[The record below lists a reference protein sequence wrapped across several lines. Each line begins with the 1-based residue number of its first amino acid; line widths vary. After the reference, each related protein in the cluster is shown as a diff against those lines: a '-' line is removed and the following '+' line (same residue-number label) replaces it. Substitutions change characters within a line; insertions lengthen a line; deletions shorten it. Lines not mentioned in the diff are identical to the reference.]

1 MLRPAPGQV
10 WSDRFQ
16 LIREIGRGASG
27 RVWLAEDRSVGSR
40 VAIKIL
46 DPALAGSPDAVA
58 LLQEECRKAGV
69 LRHPNIVRVDGFFA
83 VDDGCFIAMAY
94 VDGRPLTQWRDRS
107 VASVIDCALGLC
119 DALEHAHLSGIIHR
133 DLKPANVL
141 RDDDGRFYL
150 TDFGIA
156 GTIAPTITG
165 AGATIDP
172 RGGGSL
178 PYMSPQQLAGDPASV
193 ADDVYGFGALLY
205 ELLSGAPPF
214 HPAPT
219 AQRVRTERPPP
230 LTVDPANQAI
240 PSSLSALVLAM
251 LNKEPGRRP
260 AGIAAVRSA
269 LKEIHTAAPGA
280 ETIRPQRR
288 AAPGESVAAP
298 ATPVPLLPDR
308 RGFSPTVVFAAL
320 AALVAVAAGVVFWL
334 PTFVAER
341 GAPVAEPPVARVPEP
356 AADPGTDVDPATLAA
371 QRQRADEALGEVLAI
386 DERLRAIGVDLW
398 GGDDWASARAFM
410 AAGDNAYRE
419 REFVTALREHRRA
432 LELLRLLDA
441 RAPEVFARA
450 LADGE
455 QALLARDQPAAIGQ
469 FEIALAIEPLRPE
482 AQRGLERALRLDRV
496 LDIMGRA
503 IAAERAGEWSA
514 ARAFFDEAIALDP
527 DWQPAADGVA
537 RMRAELARLDY
548 ETQMA
553 AGFDALQ
560 REAFAPARRAFEAAL
575 AMRPGDPAAQ
585 EALRQVDADAR
596 LRKIEAL
603 RASARAAEAGERWTA
618 AVQHYVEV
626 LATDPKIDAVRAD
639 LARARA
645 QARLD
650 ADLNGAIAVADRFYE
665 DSVATQ
671 AAAVLAEARAI
682 ESPGPALT
690 DKVQRLDTLL
700 RVAARPVPVRFRS
713 DNLTDVVIYK
723 VGRLGTFEA
732 RTLDLRPGAYVA
744 VGTRDGYRDVRRSFR
759 VIADGSMPPVVLRCE
774 DPI

>member
-40 VAIKIL
+40 VAIKML
-46 DPALAGSPDAVA
+46 DPAHAGSPDAVA
-58 LLQEECRKAGV
+58 LLQAECRKAGA
-69 LRHPNIVRVDGFFA
+69 LRHPNIVRVDGFFTA
-83 VDDGCFIAMAY
+83 EGGYFISMPY
-94 VDGRPLTQWRDRS
+94 VDGRPLTEWRARS
-107 VASVIDCALGLC
+107 LASVIDCALVLC
-119 DALEHAHLSGIIHR
+119 DALEHAHLSGIVHR

-156 GTIAPTITG
+156 GTMTPGMAGESAPV
-165 AGATIDP
+165 DP

-178 PYMSPQQLAGDPASV
+178 PYMSPQQLDGAPATV
-193 ADDVYGFGALLY
+193 ADDIYGFGALLY

-230 LTVDPANQAI
+230 LTRGPADRAI
-240 PSSLSALVLAM
+240 PPSLSALVLAM
-251 LNKEPGRRP
+251 LAKDPGRRP
-260 AGIAAVRSA
+260 AGVAAVRSA
-269 LKEIHTAAPGA
+269 LQAIRAGEPAAA
-280 ETIRPQRR
+280 TIRPQRR
-288 AAPGESVAAP
+288 NGTSDSVAAP
-298 ATPVPLLPDR
+298 ATPVSLRPDR
-308 RGFSPTVVFAAL
+308 RGWSPTVVLAAL
-320 AALVAVAAGVVFWL
+320 AVLVLVAAGVVFWL
-334 PTFVAER
+334 PTLVAER
-341 GAPVAEPPVARVPEP
+341 GSRVAEPPVAQAPEP
-356 AADPGTDVDPATLAA
+356 AIDTGTDIDPATLAA
-371 QRQRADEALGEVLAI
+371 QRQRADAALGEVLAL
-386 DERLRAIGVDLW
+386 DEQLRAIGVDLW
-398 GGDDWASARAFM
+398 GGDDWVSARAFM
-410 AAGDNAYRE
+410 AAGDDAYRE

-441 RAPEVFARA
+441 RAPEVYARA

-455 QALLARDQPAAIGQ
+455 QALLARDQPAAIGR
-469 FEIALAIEPLRPE
+469 FEIALAIEPQRAD

-503 IAAERAGEWSA
+503 IAAERAGDWSA
-514 ARAFFDEAIALDP
+514 AGSLFDEAAALDP
-527 DWQPAADGVA
+527 DWQPATDGGE

-553 AGFDALQ
+553 AGFDALR

-596 LRKIEAL
+596 LHKIVAL
-603 RASARAAEAGERWTA
+603 RAAARAAEAAERWTD
-618 AVQHYVEV
+618 AVQHYIDV

-639 LARARA
+639 LERARTRV
-645 QARLD
+645 RLD
-650 ADLNGAIAVADRFYE
+650 ADLDGAIAAADRFYE
-665 DSVATQ
+665 DPVAAQ
-671 AAAVLAEARAI
+671 AAAVLAEARSI
-682 ESPGPALT
+682 EGPGPVLT
-690 DKVQRLDTLL
+690 DKLQRLDTLL

-723 VGRLGTFEA
+723 IGRLGMFQA

-744 VGTRDGYRDVRRSFR
+744 VGTRDGYRDVRRAFR

-774 DPI
+774 EPI